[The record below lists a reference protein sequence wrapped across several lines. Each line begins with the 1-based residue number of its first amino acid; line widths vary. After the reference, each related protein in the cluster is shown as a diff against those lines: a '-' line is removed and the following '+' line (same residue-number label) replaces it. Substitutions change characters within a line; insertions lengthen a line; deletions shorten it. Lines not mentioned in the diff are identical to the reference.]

1 MATAAQQ
8 WAAALDGWRI
18 PEDILRKAP
27 QSPWAMPEGLSRTE
41 PAPTDTPSRDRAI
54 EAIPP
59 GGRVLDVGCGAG
71 RASFAV
77 APPADHLVGVDTDP
91 RALAA
96 YAAAG
101 LRRGLTTTPV
111 RGSWPDVA
119 GRVPPV
125 DVALAHH
132 VAYTTPDLAGS
143 AVALQRVAQRRVVM
157 EVQSRFPMS
166 VLAPLWERFWD
177 LTRPAG
183 PDAALA
189 LEVLA
194 EAGITAGHA
203 EWEDRSRQGLQVLD
217 RDERIAF
224 VRSRLCLPPSS
235 DREIA
240 KALPALDLDA
250 PRRVTT
256 IWWDPS
262 S

>member
-1 MATAAQQ
+1 VATAAQQ
-8 WAAALDGWRI
+8 WAADIEAWRT
-18 PEDILRKAP
+18 PEHILEQAP
-27 QSPWAMPEGLSRTE
+27 QSPWVMPDGLSRTE

-59 GGRVLDVGCGAG
+59 QGRVLDVGCGAG

-96 YAAAG
+96 YAAMG
-101 LRRGLTTTPV
+101 LRRGLTTRPV
-111 RGSWPDVA
+111 RGTWPDAA
-119 GRVPPV
+119 GRVPAV

-132 VAYTTPDLAGS
+132 VAYTTPDLVGAAAALS
-143 AVALQRVAQRRVVM
+143 AVARRRVVM
-157 EVQSRFPMS
+157 ELQSRFPMGI
-166 VLAPLWERFWD
+166 LAPLWERFWD
-177 LTRPAG
+177 LPRPAG
-183 PDAALA
+183 PTAALA
-189 LEVLA
+189 IRVLA
-194 EAGITAGHA
+194 EAGIAAEHV
-203 EWEDRSRQGLQVLD
+203 EWEDRSKQGLQVLD
-217 RDERIAF
+217 RDERVVFA
-224 VRSRLCLPPSS
+224 RSRLCLPATR

-240 KALPALDLDA
+240 KALTALDIDA